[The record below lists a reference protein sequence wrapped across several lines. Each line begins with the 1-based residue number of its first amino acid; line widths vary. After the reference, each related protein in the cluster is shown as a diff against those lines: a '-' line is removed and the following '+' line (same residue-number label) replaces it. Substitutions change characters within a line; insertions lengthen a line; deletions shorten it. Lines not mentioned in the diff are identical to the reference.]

1 MLKSIYSFSNY
12 YQRLLISILFIVQ
25 LIISIL
31 EFSTLS
37 LIPVLIL
44 YLDNPTRAV
53 EKIDNFQAYLSD
65 NYFNINFDVSLYLI
79 FIFLIVLVIFKN
91 IFQILNTILE
101 GYIIKILNYFN
112 VNKIYSFYLN
122 QSLVKI
128 INNRSSEFIRDITSE
143 TGKAIAYLINYL
155 MILKEIILL
164 TFIFISIFINNYLVA
179 IFSFFI
185 FLILM
190 ILIYFSLNKKL
201 YDKGKIE
208 WSSKA
213 NIIENIT
220 NYLGI
225 IKEIKIYKLEKF
237 FSEYFSSNLRKRL
250 KSQMFRYIIQK
261 ILRNVFEITLVLLII
276 IGAIFAKSST
286 EDYSNLFPLLGLLI
300 VAFLRII
307 PVLTNINSSI
317 AGLIYSKPSFNNIKK
332 IIENIN
338 VKSTDQNIEH
348 KKVVKNFEKLEF
360 NKISFSYG
368 KQKVFNEF
376 SFNLL
381 KNNIIGI
388 TGSSGSGKTTLL
400 NIITGLLVINS
411 GEVKINNELIS
422 KNYFEISDD
431 NIGYVPQDVFLIN
444 GSIKSNITIG
454 NNLIDVNESDLKKA
468 IEISCVKDIF
478 SNNSNI
484 NLETEIYDKG
494 QNLSG
499 GQKQRIGIARA
510 LYRNPSLLIL
520 DEATNQIDNITKI
533 KILKNLKEN
542 YKDMTTI
549 IVSHDSNV
557 MKYSD
562 YLIELDKN

>member
-12 YQRLLISILFIVQ
+12 YQRLLISVLFIVQ

-65 NYFNINFDVSLYLI
+65 NYFNINFEVSLYLI

>member
-185 FLILM
+185 FLILI
-190 ILIYFSLNKKL
+190 ILIFFSLNKKL

>member
-454 NNLIDVNESDLKKA
+454 NNSIDVNELDLKKA

>member
-1 MLKSIYSFSNY
+1 M
-12 YQRLLISILFIVQ
+12 
-25 LIISIL
+25 
-31 EFSTLS
+31 
-37 LIPVLIL
+37 
-44 YLDNPTRAV
+44 
-53 EKIDNFQAYLSD
+53 
-65 NYFNINFDVSLYLI
+65 
-79 FIFLIVLVIFKN
+79 
-91 IFQILNTILE
+91 
-101 GYIIKILNYFN
+101 
-112 VNKIYSFYLN
+112 
-122 QSLVKI
+122 
-128 INNRSSEFIRDITSE
+128 
-143 TGKAIAYLINYL
+143 
-155 MILKEIILL
+155 
-164 TFIFISIFINNYLVA
+164 
-179 IFSFFI
+179 
-185 FLILM
+185 
-190 ILIYFSLNKKL
+190 
-201 YDKGKIE
+201 
-208 WSSKA
+208 
-213 NIIENIT
+213 
-220 NYLGI
+220 
-225 IKEIKIYKLEKF
+225 
-237 FSEYFSSNLRKRL
+237 
-250 KSQMFRYIIQK
+250 
-261 ILRNVFEITLVLLII
+261 FEITLVLLII

-454 NNLIDVNESDLKKA
+454 NNSIDVNELDLKKA